1 MRSWLKVVAAI
12 VFIAAV
18 IIAVRALPVAAW
30 LGDFQTWIRELGTA
44 GYFLYVFVYAVCCVL
59 LIPAS
64 ALTIGAGAIFG
75 FAAGSAVVLL
85 GATLGAAGAFLLG
98 RFGLRS
104 RVEAMLASRPKMA
117 AIDAAVAREGVKVM
131 LLMRISGFPPFTWI
145 NYALG
150 LTGVGFRSYLWT
162 TIAGI
167 IPGVLA
173 FTWAGDAGAAALTG
187 RGNRLTL
194 LVTAAGAILVSLYV
208 AHLATRALRRDMLPP
223 QPNGGL
229 HEESTR

>member
-1 MRSWLKVVAAI
+1 MRSWLRVVAAI
-12 VFIAAV
+12 VFITAV
-18 IIAVRALPVAAW
+18 IIAVRMLPVATW
-30 LGDFQTWIRELGTA
+30 LGDFQAWIRELGTA
-44 GYFLYVFVYAVCCVL
+44 GYFLYAFVYAVCCVL

-75 FAAGSAVVLL
+75 FVAGSAVVLI
-85 GATLGAAGAFLLG
+85 GATLGAAAAFLLA

-104 RVEAMLASRPKMA
+104 RVESMLASRPKMA

-131 LLMRISGFPPFTWI
+131 LLMRLSGFPPFTWI

-150 LTGVGFRSYLWT
+150 LTGVGFRPYLLT

-167 IPGVLA
+167 IPGVFA
-173 FTWAGDAGAAALTG
+173 FTWAGDVGAAALTG
-187 RGNRLTL
+187 SGNRITL

-223 QPNGGL
+223 PT
-229 HEESTR
+229 ERRSP